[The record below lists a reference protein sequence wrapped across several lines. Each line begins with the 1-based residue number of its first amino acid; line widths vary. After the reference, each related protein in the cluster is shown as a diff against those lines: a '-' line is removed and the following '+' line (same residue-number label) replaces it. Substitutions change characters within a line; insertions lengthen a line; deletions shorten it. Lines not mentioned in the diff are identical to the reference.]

1 MPDKS
6 NFVAIGQII
15 KPHGVHGEFK
25 VLPLTDFIEE
35 RFSNLKDFFIFNE
48 NDGAVKCSVVSVK
61 FTPRYVIVGAE
72 GFTIE
77 RAEALREQYIYIEKK
92 DIMDAGEDNF
102 YAFDLVGLAVIE
114 NATGR
119 RLGEIINVY
128 SGSGNDMI
136 EISIAGDA
144 GGDAKTALVPFVKQF
159 VKKID
164 IKGGAV
170 YIEVLE
176 GLL

>member
-6 NFVAIGQII
+6 NLVAIGRII

-35 RFSNLKDFFIFNE
+35 RFSSLKDFFIFNQ

-61 FTPRYVIVGAE
+61 FTPRYIILGAE

-77 RAEALREQYIYIEKK
+77 SVERLRDEFIYIDKK
-92 DIMDAGEDNF
+92 DIMDAGDDNF
-102 YAFDLVGLAVIE
+102 YAFDLVGLEVFD
-114 NATGR
+114 NNSKK
-119 RLGEIINVY
+119 RLGEVINVF

-136 EISIAGDA
+136 EISTDA
-144 GGDAKTALVPFVKQF
+144 GSKTALIPFVKQF

-164 IKGGAV
+164 IGGKAI
-170 YIEVLE
+170 YIEVME

>member
-6 NFVAIGQII
+6 NLVAIGRII

-35 RFSNLKDFFIFNE
+35 RFSSLKDFFIFNQ

-61 FTPRYVIVGAE
+61 FTPRYIILGAE

-77 RAEALREQYIYIEKK
+77 SVERLRDEFIYIDKK
-92 DIMDAGEDNF
+92 DIMDAGDDNF
-102 YAFDLVGLAVIE
+102 YAFDLVGLEVFD
-114 NATGR
+114 NDTKK
-119 RLGEIINVY
+119 RLGEVINVF

-136 EISIAGDA
+136 EISTDA
-144 GGDAKTALVPFVKQF
+144 GSKTALIPFVKQF

-164 IKGGAV
+164 IGGKAI
-170 YIEVLE
+170 YIEVME

>member
-6 NFVAIGQII
+6 NLVAIGRII

-35 RFSNLKDFFIFNE
+35 RFSSLKDFFIFNQ

-61 FTPRYVIVGAE
+61 FTPRYIILGAE

-77 RAEALREQYIYIEKK
+77 SVERLRDEFIYIDKK
-92 DIMDAGEDNF
+92 DIMDAGDDNF
-102 YAFDLVGLAVIE
+102 YAFDLVGLEVFD
-114 NATGR
+114 NDTKK
-119 RLGEIINVY
+119 RLGEVINVF

-136 EISIAGDA
+136 EILIDA
-144 GGDAKTALVPFVKQF
+144 DSRTALVPFVKQF

-164 IKGGAV
+164 IGGKAI
-170 YIEVLE
+170 YIEVME

>member
-6 NFVAIGQII
+6 NLVAIGRII

-35 RFSNLKDFFIFNE
+35 RFSDLKDFFLFNE

-61 FTPRYVIVGAE
+61 FSPRCVILGAE
-72 GFTIE
+72 GFTME
-77 RAEALREQYIYIEKK
+77 RAERLRDEFIYIDKK
-92 DIMDAGEDNF
+92 DIMKTGGDDF
-102 YAFDLVGLAVIE
+102 YAFDLVNLKVYDNETKNLIGSV
-114 NATGR
+114 
-119 RLGEIINVY
+119 INVY

-136 EISIAGDA
+136 EIALA
-144 GGDAKTALVPFVKQF
+144 GGDSKTALVPFVKQF
-159 VKKID
+159 IKKID
-164 IKGGAV
+164 ISGGSI
-170 YIEVLE
+170 YIEVME